1 MQLKFLRASIAAIIV
16 SIAPAA
22 FAANLDGLKYV
33 SEHTHTLKDGKVLTV
48 IVGEING
55 QKMAIIPMDDMHD
68 LFARAEG
75 HSMTIP

>member
-1 MQLKFLRASIAAIIV
+1 MQLNFLRASIVAAIV

-33 SEHTHTLKDGKVLTV
+33 GEHTHTLKDGRVLTV
-48 IVGEING
+48 IVGEMNG

-75 HSMTIP
+75 HSMATP